1 MTITENKVVLMH
13 YTLKNDDGDV
23 MDSSVGN
30 DPMAF
35 IQGIG
40 NLIPGLEKQL
50 EGKAAGEK
58 INATVA
64 PEDGYG
70 ERTEDQLAKVPLD
83 NFQSEGDEKL
93 EVGMQV
99 QVESN
104 QGETVALVTEIEG
117 TEVTLDLNHPL
128 AGETLHFEVE
138 IMDVREATP
147 DELSHGHA
155 HGPGG
160 HDH

>member
-23 MDSSVGN
+23 MDSSIGH

-64 PEDGYG
+64 PEDAYG

-104 QGETVALVTEIEG
+104 QGATVALVTEIEG

-138 IMDVREATP
+138 IMDVREATS

-160 HDH
+160 HHH